1 MHPHQFQCIPEMPQC
16 ILNIFCTSLT
26 PSVLLQILNCF
37 PAGVATMI
45 FFVLLLTNLL
55 NSQFLC
61 CLGAVWVSCSVAK
74 ATASDFPFPV
84 LLCFPEQSPSCG
96 DCLLQALLFFC
107 GVRCRHPRVLQTLA
121 RLTQP
126 KRRSRQ
132 RQLTIRPSKS
142 WWKCLLPWAVPSMPC
157 CSTAGAGSWPG
168 GCQLAK
174 QH

>member
-1 MHPHQFQCIPEMPQC
+1 MYLEHLLHIPDA
-16 ILNIFCTSLT
+16 FSLAAISQLLSCRCGYDDFFGT
-26 PSVLLQILNCF
+26 LAHKPAKFPVPLQI
-37 PAGVATMI
+37 
-45 FFVLLLTNLL
+45 
-55 NSQFLC
+55 C

-84 LLCFPEQSPSCG
+84 LLCFPKQSPSCG